1 MAEIRFTRKAIEDLS
16 DIWNY
21 TADMWSERQADTY
34 YRLLITSCRKLAGNP
49 VLFGREYK
57 ELGADIFG
65 FKVNKHI
72 VFYRIAGD
80 KGIEVVRILLSVGRR
95 VVGDL
100 AQRVAAAAD
109 LYRPVALVHS
119 PYTVAVF
126 RAIVSPAPPCDNVVV
141 RIRSC
146 PVHAAALV
154 TRRLIRLRVQDKSLN
169 LLIMAD

>member
-1 MAEIRFTRKAIEDLS
+1 MPYQQSLLAPFQFEAEQFGGRAYDVESTRFGRRPHQIGMMAGFSLSARAGSLRAIKTVS
-16 DIWNY
+16 DIG
-21 TADMWSERQADTY
+21 ER
-34 YRLLITSCRKLAGNP
+34 SS
-49 VLFGREYK
+49 VGRFSVK
-57 ELGADIFG
+57 PGLHARGVDVA
-65 FKVNKHI
+65 V
-72 VFYRIAGD
+72 
-80 KGIEVVRILLSVGRR
+80 LSVGRR

-146 PVHAAALV
+146 PVHAATPV
-154 TRRLIRLRVQDKSLN
+154 TRRLIRLRVQEKSLN
-169 LLIMAD
+169 LLIIAN

>member
-1 MAEIRFTRKAIEDLS
+1 MAEIRFTRKTVEDLS

-34 YRLLITSCRKLAGNP
+34 YRLLIASCRKLAGNP

-57 ELGADIFG
+57 ELGTDIYG
-65 FKVNKHI
+65 FKVNNHI

-100 AQRVAAAAD
+100 AQRFAAAAAEFVPAGGVG
-109 LYRPVALVHS
+109 PVAVYRCSFSGNRVTCPPPAIISLSVSGLVRF
-119 PYTVAVF
+119 TLL
-126 RAIVSPAPPCDNVVV
+126 PPSHVVLFDSGY
-141 RIRSC
+141 RKN
-146 PVHAAALV
+146 
-154 TRRLIRLRVQDKSLN
+154 RLIC
-169 LLIMAD
+169 

>member
-1 MAEIRFTRKAIEDLS
+1 MAEIRFTRKVIEDLS

-126 RAIVSPAPPCDNVVV
+126 RAIVSPAPPAIISLSVSGLVRFTLLPPSHVVLFDSGD
-141 RIRSC
+141 RKN
-146 PVHAAALV
+146 
-154 TRRLIRLRVQDKSLN
+154 RLIC
-169 LLIMAD
+169 